1 MDFSFKKILG
11 SINLGV
17 GGKAQ
22 SVIGVDIG
30 SSSVKIVQLRLAH
43 GAALLET
50 YGEIALGPYGKQPI
64 GKAVKLAPEVV
75 SQAVT
80 DLIRE
85 ANVTARESGISIPF
99 SASLITVL
107 NLPKVDNEQLKQIVP
122 IEARKYIPVPVSEV
136 TLDWFVIPH
145 DEAVG
150 GQFDDPNE
158 KDATKKS
165 GQDVLLVAIHNAVTK
180 SYQALT
186 AACNIKAQFYE
197 IEIFSGIRSSVGSGL
212 APILFVDIGASTTK
226 IYIVERGVVRLT
238 HLATAGGQHMTETL
252 ARAMQWEFEKAERVK
267 RERGLLEASSYAADE
282 NARIKEALFYTL
294 SRIFSEINRV
304 LLSYGQ
310 RYNKNIAHIVLSGG
324 GASLPGLAEA
334 AKAALSA
341 ETKIADPFSKTEAPA
356 FMGTVLHQIGPG
368 FAVSV
373 GLALRALR
381 RE

>member
-11 SINLGV
+11 SINLSG
-17 GGKAQ
+17 GGKAT

-145 DEAVG
+145 DEATG
-150 GQFDDPNE
+150 GQFDDPTGGGAARG
-158 KDATKKS
+158 K
-165 GQDVLLVAIHNAVTK
+165 GQDGLLAAIHNAVTK
-180 SYQALT
+180 PYQALT
-186 AACNIKAQFYE
+186 TASNKTAQFYE
-197 IEIFSGIRSSVGSGL
+197 IEIFSGI
-212 APILFVDIGASTTK
+212 
-226 IYIVERGVVRLT
+226 
-238 HLATAGGQHMTETL
+238 
-252 ARAMQWEFEKAERVK
+252 
-267 RERGLLEASSYAADE
+267 
-282 NARIKEALFYTL
+282 
-294 SRIFSEINRV
+294 
-304 LLSYGQ
+304 
-310 RYNKNIAHIVLSGG
+310 
-324 GASLPGLAEA
+324 
-334 AKAALSA
+334 
-341 ETKIADPFSKTEAPA
+341 
-356 FMGTVLHQIGPG
+356 
-368 FAVSV
+368 
-373 GLALRALR
+373 
-381 RE
+381 

>member
-1 MDFSFKKILG
+1 MAFSLKSILG
-11 SINLGV
+11 SINLGG
-17 GGKAQ
+17 GGKAS

-30 SSSVKIVQLRLAH
+30 SSSIKIVQLRSSH

-64 GKAVKLAPEVV
+64 GKAVKLPQETI
-75 SQAVT
+75 SQAVV
-80 DLIRE
+80 DLMRE
-85 ANVTARESGISIPF
+85 ANVTAKESGISIPF

-136 TLDWFVIPH
+136 SLDWFVIPH
-145 DEAVG
+145 DEEVA
-150 GQFDDPNE
+150 GQFDDPGGKE
-158 KDATKKS
+158 EARGK
-165 GQDVLLVAIHNAVTK
+165 GQDVLLVAIHNAITK

-186 AACNIKAQFYE
+186 IASNITAQFYE
-197 IEIFSGIRSSVGSGL
+197 IEIFSAIRSSLSSGL

-238 HLATAGGQHMTETL
+238 HLVTAGGQRMTETL
-252 ARAMQWEFEKAERVK
+252 ARSMQWEFEKAERVK
-267 RERGLLEASSYAADE
+267 RERGLIAGEAYAADE
-282 NARIKEALFYTL
+282 NARIREALLFTT
-294 SRIFSEINRV
+294 SRIFSEVNRV
-304 LLSYGQ
+304 LLNYGQ

-334 AKAALSA
+334 AKTALSA

-356 FMGTVLHQIGPG
+356 FMSNVLRSIGPG

>member
-1 MDFSFKKILG
+1 MDFSLKNILG
-11 SINLGV
+11 SINLG
-17 GGKAQ
+17 GGKAE

-30 SSSVKIVQLRLAH
+30 SSSIKIVQLRLSH

-64 GKAVKLAPEVV
+64 GKAVKLSPEII

-80 DLIRE
+80 DLMRE

-145 DEAVG
+145 DEEAR
-150 GQFDDPNE
+150 GQFDDPASE
-158 KDATKKS
+158 SAARVK
-165 GQDVLLVAIHNAVTK
+165 GQDVLLVAIHNAITK

-186 AACNIKAQFYE
+186 AASNISAQFYE
-197 IEIFSGIRSSVGSGL
+197 IEIFSAIRSSVGSGL
-212 APILFVDIGASTTK
+212 APVLFVDIGASTTK

-267 RERGLLEASSYAADE
+267 RERGLLDASSYAGDE
-282 NARIKEALFYTL
+282 NARIKEALLYTL
-294 SRIFSEINRV
+294 SRIFSEVNRV
-304 LLSYGQ
+304 LLNYGQ

-341 ETKIADPFSKTEAPA
+341 ETKIADPFGKTEAPA
-356 FMGTVLHQIGPG
+356 FMGNVLHDIGPG